1 MKDGMTREFTPNRWN
16 WSQKDNKWVFIE
28 VKDNGELNH
37 HYQLKPP
44 KEFTELA
51 IKIKNLN
58 EKLIICKNP
67 KDNEKIFNKMMK
79 ISKKM
84 QKMGKNC

>member
-1 MKDGMTREFTPNRWN
+1 MVREFTHNRWN

-28 VKDNGELNH
+28 VKDNGELVLY
-37 HYQLKPP
+37 YQLKPP

-51 IKIKNLN
+51 IKIKDLN

-67 KDNEKIFNKMMK
+67 KDNEKLFNEMMK
-79 ISKKM
+79 ISKRM
-84 QKMGKNC
+84 QNMGKNC